1 MKIGIL
7 THQYINNYGAFLQAW
22 ALREAI
28 AELFPNDEVQ
38 IIDYVNLKHF
48 IINAGG
54 WFRFYKNRE
63 SFKDWMEKIKLPRT
77 FAKARNQE
85 MILSKR
91 CFNAKQIN
99 ALDFDCIIVGSDEVW
114 NYKDTKGNAAL
125 KFGEGLTCKNLIAYA
140 PSVGKTAADEC
151 VPEYVIRGI
160 KKFKKISARDDLTE
174 QLVCNITGTAPERV
188 LDPTFLAE
196 FPRAELAAKKK
207 PYILFYYC
215 ENLPHNILN
224 QIFSYAKEHGLAVY
238 GAGECDK
245 RYSEITVNLMPFEWV
260 EMFRKNEIKS
270 HHYIISFD
278 PRDSTENCLTGKRA
292 QELGLEYAKANFP
305 GHQALVCT
313 HMDGHNGSGNIHV
326 HIVINSLR
334 KLDVPQQPFM
344 ERPIDCKAGYKHHV
358 TNEYLKHLQK
368 SLMDLCQREF
378 LHQVDLLSPSRTGVT
393 EAEYWAQRW
402 LDEKKQEIEEKGF
415 TPNPTKFQTQKQ
427 LIRDAVAAAREKA
440 ISYEDF
446 QEILQ
451 DEYDVFV
458 KTQRGRYSY
467 LLPER
472 NKFISERSLGD
483 SCKRE
488 CLEGF
493 FIQNAERNLRYKED
507 PILIFTTR
515 TRLRLVVDLQENV
528 KAQENLAYA
537 LKVKISNLQ
546 KMAETLVWVQ
556 ENNINDLAE
565 LNDLCKTAQAN
576 AQAAYE
582 RLSQAEDELYKTNE
596 QIHYAGQYL
605 STKEVQQQ
613 FAKAIFKK
621 KFRAEHSKE
630 LDAYAESVK
639 YFREENDGKLPSLKS
654 LKKRKEELIKE
665 IVEKKKA
672 YAPLKEES
680 RRLEIASD
688 NVYSIFRKTNEMKSD
703 LAWKR
708 EWEAKVREKAR
719 QEQARQEQ
727 RARQPKRKKRSY
739 DMSL

>member
-1 MKIGIL
+1 M
-7 THQYINNYGAFLQAW
+7 
-22 ALREAI
+22 AI
-28 AELFPNDEVQ
+28 
-38 IIDYVNLKHF
+38 LKHF
-48 IINAGG
+48 AVKNADYGAVIDYLKYQHDEFHLVPILDENG
-54 WFRFYKNRE
+54 NSMLRDEFY
-63 SFKDWMEKIKLPRT
+63 
-77 FAKARNQE
+77 
-85 MILSKR
+85 
-91 CFNAKQIN
+91 
-99 ALDFDCIIVGSDEVW
+99 FD
-114 NYKDTKGNAAL
+114 
-125 KFGEGLTCKNLIAYA
+125 GLNCNPEAFDL
-140 PSVGKTAADEC
+140 EC
-151 VPEYVIRGI
+151 
-160 KKFKKISARDDLTE
+160 
-174 QLVCNITGTAPERV
+174 
-188 LDPTFLAE
+188 
-196 FPRAELAAKKK
+196 EL
-207 PYILFYYC
+207 
-215 ENLPHNILN
+215 LN
-224 QIFSYAKEHGLAVY
+224 QQYHKNQ
-238 GAGECDK
+238 
-245 RYSEITVNLMPFEWV
+245 RYD
-260 EMFRKNEIKS
+260 EIKC
-270 HHYIISFD
+270 HHYIISHD
-278 PRDSTENCLTGKRA
+278 PMDVADHGLTGEQA
-292 QELGLEYAKANFP
+292 QAIGMEYAEANFP

-334 KLDVPQQPFM
+334 KLDVPKQLFM

-368 SLMDLCQREF
+368 SLMDLCRREF

-393 EAEYWAQRW
+393 EAEYWAQRR
-402 LDEKKQEIEEKGF
+402 LDEKKQKIETERF

-427 LIRDAVAAAREKA
+427 LIRDAVAAACEKA

-446 QEILQ
+446 QDILQ

-467 LLPER
+467 LPPER
-472 NKFISERSLGD
+472 NKFISERSLGE

-493 FIQNAERNLRYKED
+493 FVQNAEKNLRYKEE

-528 KAQENLAYA
+528 KAQESMAYA

-556 ENNINDLAE
+556 ENNINDLTK

-613 FAKAIFKK
+613 FTKAILKK

-654 LKKRKEELIKE
+654 LKKRKEELTQE
-665 IVEKKKA
+665 IAERKKA
-672 YAPLKEES
+672 YAPLREES
-680 RRLEIASD
+680 KRLEIASD

-708 EWEAKVREKAR
+708 EWEANVREKAR

-727 RARQPKRKKRSY
+727 RERQPKRKKRSY

>member
-1 MKIGIL
+1 MAIL
-7 THQYINNYGAFLQAW
+7 KHIASKSSSYGA
-22 ALREAI
+22 ALEYLI
-28 AELFPNDEVQ
+28 FKHDEIRKAPILDQ
-38 IIDYVNLKHF
+38 NGNRIMRDE
-48 IINAGG
+48 
-54 WFRFYKNRE
+54 FYLDGLNCEPYSFDAACQQLNRE
-63 SFKDWMEKIKLPRT
+63 Y
-77 FAKARNQE
+77 Q
-85 MILSKR
+85 
-91 CFNAKQIN
+91 
-99 ALDFDCIIVGSDEVW
+99 
-114 NYKDTKGNAAL
+114 
-125 KFGEGLTCKNLIAYA
+125 KN
-140 PSVGKTAADEC
+140 K
-151 VPEYVIRGI
+151 
-160 KKFKKISARDDLTE
+160 
-174 QLVCNITGTAPERV
+174 N
-188 LDPTFLAE
+188 
-196 FPRAELAAKKK
+196 
-207 PYILFYYC
+207 
-215 ENLPHNILN
+215 
-224 QIFSYAKEHGLAVY
+224 
-238 GAGECDK
+238 
-245 RYSEITVNLMPFEWV
+245 
-260 EMFRKNEIKS
+260 KNEINS

-446 QEILQ
+446 QDILQ

-493 FIQNAERNLRYKED
+493 FIQNAERNLRYKEA

-565 LNDLCKTAQAN
+565 LNNLCKTAQAN

-613 FAKAIFKK
+613 LTKAILKK
-621 KFRAEHSKE
+621 KFRAEHSNVRRLK
-630 LDAYAESVK
+630 LQGFTDWAMQHWT
-639 YFREENDGKLPSLKS
+639 FENDHGQNPQMHLAQRYVDYWPEMRGKNVGLLLWGGVGTGKSFMAGCIANALMEQEVAVCMTNFARIMNELNNAFAGRNEVVDRLCGYPLLVIDDFGMERGTEYALEQIYNIIDSRYRSRKPLIVTTNLTLTELKNPQDTAHARIYDRLLELCTPIACTGPSMRKDIGQAKLNLLKT
-654 LKKRKEELIKE
+654 L
-665 IVEKKKA
+665 
-672 YAPLKEES
+672 
-680 RRLEIASD
+680 
-688 NVYSIFRKTNEMKSD
+688 
-703 LAWKR
+703 LA
-708 EWEAKVREKAR
+708 
-719 QEQARQEQ
+719 
-727 RARQPKRKKRSY
+727 
-739 DMSL
+739 

>member
-1 MKIGIL
+1 M
-7 THQYINNYGAFLQAW
+7 
-22 ALREAI
+22 
-28 AELFPNDEVQ
+28 
-38 IIDYVNLKHF
+38 
-48 IINAGG
+48 
-54 WFRFYKNRE
+54 
-63 SFKDWMEKIKLPRT
+63 
-77 FAKARNQE
+77 
-85 MILSKR
+85 
-91 CFNAKQIN
+91 
-99 ALDFDCIIVGSDEVW
+99 
-114 NYKDTKGNAAL
+114 
-125 KFGEGLTCKNLIAYA
+125 
-140 PSVGKTAADEC
+140 
-151 VPEYVIRGI
+151 
-160 KKFKKISARDDLTE
+160 
-174 QLVCNITGTAPERV
+174 
-188 LDPTFLAE
+188 
-196 FPRAELAAKKK
+196 
-207 PYILFYYC
+207 
-215 ENLPHNILN
+215 
-224 QIFSYAKEHGLAVY
+224 
-238 GAGECDK
+238 
-245 RYSEITVNLMPFEWV
+245 
-260 EMFRKNEIKS
+260 
-270 HHYIISFD
+270 
-278 PRDSTENCLTGKRA
+278 TGKRA

-334 KLDVPQQPFM
+334 KLDVPKQPFM
-344 ERPIDCKAGYKHHV
+344 ERPIDSKAGYKHHV

-368 SLMDLCQREF
+368 SLMDLCRREF
-378 LHQVDLLSPSRTGVT
+378 LHQIDLLSPSRTGVT
-393 EAEYWAQRW
+393 EAEYWAQRR
-402 LDEKKQEIEEKGF
+402 LDEKKQKIETEGF

-427 LIRDAVAAAREKA
+427 LIRDAVAAVREKA

-446 QEILQ
+446 QDILQ
-451 DEYDVFV
+451 DEYNIFV

-467 LLPER
+467 LPPER
-472 NKFISERSLGD
+472 NKFISERSLGE

-493 FIQNAERNLRYKED
+493 FVQNAEKNLRYKEE

-546 KMAETLVWVQ
+546 RMAETLVWVQ
-556 ENNINDLAE
+556 ENNINDLTE
-565 LNDLCKTAQAN
+565 LNNLCKTAQAN

-613 FAKAIFKK
+613 FTKAILKK

-654 LKKRKEELIKE
+654 LKKRKEELTQE
-665 IVEKKKA
+665 IAERKKA
-672 YAPLKEES
+672 YAPLREES
-680 RRLEIASD
+680 KRLEIASD

-708 EWEAKVREKAR
+708 EWEANVREKAR

-727 RARQPKRKKRSY
+727 RERQPKRKKRSY

>member
-1 MKIGIL
+1 MAIL
-7 THQYINNYGAFLQAW
+7 KHIASKSSNYGA
-22 ALREAI
+22 ALEYLI
-28 AELFPNDEVQ
+28 FKHDELRKTPILDQNGNRIMRDE
-38 IIDYVNLKHF
+38 
-48 IINAGG
+48 
-54 WFRFYKNRE
+54 FYLDGLNCEPYSFDAACQQLNRE
-63 SFKDWMEKIKLPRT
+63 Y
-77 FAKARNQE
+77 Q
-85 MILSKR
+85 
-91 CFNAKQIN
+91 
-99 ALDFDCIIVGSDEVW
+99 
-114 NYKDTKGNAAL
+114 
-125 KFGEGLTCKNLIAYA
+125 KN
-140 PSVGKTAADEC
+140 K
-151 VPEYVIRGI
+151 
-160 KKFKKISARDDLTE
+160 
-174 QLVCNITGTAPERV
+174 N
-188 LDPTFLAE
+188 
-196 FPRAELAAKKK
+196 
-207 PYILFYYC
+207 
-215 ENLPHNILN
+215 
-224 QIFSYAKEHGLAVY
+224 
-238 GAGECDK
+238 
-245 RYSEITVNLMPFEWV
+245 
-260 EMFRKNEIKS
+260 KNEIKS

-334 KLDVPQQPFM
+334 KLDIPPRPFM

-368 SLMDLCQREF
+368 SLMDLCRREF

-393 EAEYWAQRW
+393 EAEYWAQRR
-402 LDEKKQEIEEKGF
+402 LDEKKQKIETEGF

-446 QEILQ
+446 QDILQ
-451 DEYDVFV
+451 DEYNIFV

-467 LLPER
+467 LPPER
-472 NKFISERSLGD
+472 HKFISERSLGD

-493 FIQNAERNLRYKED
+493 FVQNAEKNLRYKED
-507 PILIFTTR
+507 PILIFMTR

-556 ENNINDLAE
+556 ENNINDLTE
-565 LNDLCKTAQAN
+565 LNDLCKTAQAS

-621 KFRAEHSKE
+621 N
-630 LDAYAESVK
+630 SVQ
-639 YFREENDGKLPSLKS
+639 
-654 LKKRKEELIKE
+654 
-665 IVEKKKA
+665 
-672 YAPLKEES
+672 
-680 RRLEIASD
+680 
-688 NVYSIFRKTNEMKSD
+688 SIPRNWVPM
-703 LAWKR
+703 R
-708 EWEAKVREKAR
+708 N
-719 QEQARQEQ
+719 
-727 RARQPKRKKRSY
+727 P
-739 DMSL
+739 